1 MVCLQCQLV
10 PLPNPAGHAGL
21 GIGKH
26 ALVRL
31 AINTDEGNR
40 QSRQTDR
47 VGKPTLSEPSL
58 DESTWYRDRLHK
70 TDTSTER
77 PLRYRKQII

>member
-47 VGKPTLSEPSL
+47 VGKPTLGKL
-58 DESTWYRDRLHK
+58 K
-70 TDTSTER
+70 
-77 PLRYRKQII
+77 